1 MKTALMAC
9 FVAAAG
15 AWGQVQLREQ
25 DASVKLTEGLTIS
38 GVGSWGRRTINTD
51 ALVAAMIDE
60 DARAAFA
67 PSSAKFDPP
76 EAGDVLAGTE
86 KAWSEV
92 KANAEGAFS
101 DLPRGSYV
109 LVRVQSDT
117 DRAML
122 LHATGNS
129 VVYVNGEPRIG
140 DMYGHGFV
148 KLPVA
153 IRRGENVLVFGHAG
167 RGGMRAVLEAPTAML
182 GVIDGDITKPD
193 AAFRVESLVPADCYF
208 DGVGVPIYNATAAPQ
223 RVRIGKSSGSIAP
236 MGVAKLPVATCG
248 MSQGAS
254 HKEWN
259 EGPTSNYEIRVDGV
273 PTPIGSFS
281 VKFEH
286 REWFGIHNRTFRSEI
301 DGSFQYVAIV
311 RETKP
316 QSDEHAANDPAL
328 VLSLHGASVE
338 ATSQAASYAP
348 KPDMLIAC
356 PTNRRPFGFDWE
368 DWGRLDALEALAFVQ
383 REYSTD
389 PDRVYLTGHSMGGH
403 GTWQL
408 GVLYPEKFAAVA
420 PSAGWLSF
428 DSYAGARGQQ
438 AGEAEG
444 DANAR
449 AMRGARDSSDT
460 LNFFDNLRG
469 RGIYILHGD
478 ADDNVPVS
486 EARAAREK
494 LLAMGLKEGEDFGY
508 HEQPGAGHWWDAP
521 VNGEDLPGA
530 ACLDWPAIFET
541 FRKHTLSA
549 QREARAKE
557 QRELV
562 VPPLD
567 ARGFPKGSFKR
578 AFDRRFVMIYGSAGT
593 PEENA
598 WALAKARF
606 DADQWWYRANG
617 YAYVLRDDDAEV
629 ESLAKNMAHNVILY
643 GNADTNRA
651 WRLLMPDTIRVSRSE
666 VRIVNEEGEQTWT
679 GDDLGVLLA
688 HSDGDRTIGVIAG
701 TGLSGSRALD
711 RMPYF
716 LSGTGFPSQLVM
728 RSAVWRDGMRGVL
741 HAR

>member
-1 MKTALMAC
+1 
-9 FVAAAG
+9 
-15 AWGQVQLREQ
+15 
-25 DASVKLTEGLTIS
+25 
-38 GVGSWGRRTINTD
+38 
-51 ALVAAMIDE
+51 
-60 DARAAFA
+60 
-67 PSSAKFDPP
+67 
-76 EAGDVLAGTE
+76 
-86 KAWSEV
+86 
-92 KANAEGAFS
+92 
-101 DLPRGSYV
+101 
-109 LVRVQSDT
+109 
-117 DRAML
+117 
-122 LHATGNS
+122 
-129 VVYVNGEPRIG
+129 
-140 DMYGHGFV
+140 
-148 KLPVA
+148 
-153 IRRGENVLVFGHAG
+153 
-167 RGGMRAVLEAPTAML
+167 MRAVLEAVT
-182 GVIDGDITKPD
+182 GVPKVLDGDVTQAGD
-193 AAFRVESLVPADCYF
+193 FDFESILPHFLVGLPVANPSDQIAKLQVTAD
-208 DGVGVPIYNATAAPQ
+208 PPTPLKTPQ
-223 RVRIGKSSGSIAP
+223 WSIQP
-236 MGVAKLPVATCG
+236 WFIAKLPLGLIINEHPSSEAVKILVG
-248 MSQGAS
+248 GES
-254 HKEWN
+254 HTLRISKYDEN
-259 EGPTSNYEIRVDGV
+259 VMHS
-273 PTPIGSFS
+273 
-281 VKFEH
+281 
-286 REWFGIHNRTFRSEI
+286 RTFVSEI
-301 DGSFQYVAIV
+301 DASVQYVSIV
-311 RETKP
+311 PENN
-316 QSDEHAANDPAL
+316 QDLALNLNPAL

-338 ATSQAASYAP
+338 ATSQAASYAA

-383 REYSTD
+383 REYATD

-460 LNFFDNLRG
+460 LEFFDNLRG

-557 QRELV
+557 KQELV

-651 WRLLMPDTIRVSRSE
+651 WRLLMPDTIRVSRGE

-716 LSGTGFPSQLVM
+716 LSGTGFPSQLVL

>member
-109 LVRVQSDT
+109 LVRVRSET

-129 VVYVNGEPRIG
+129 VVYVNGEPRTG
-140 DMYGHGFV
+140 DAYGHGFV

-167 RGGMRAVLEAPTAML
+167 RGGMRAELEAAGTTM
-182 GVIDGDITKPD
+182 GVNTGDITKAD
-193 AAFRVESLVPADCYF
+193 DVVGELVRMTTHHPRH
-208 DGVGVPIYNATAAPQ
+208 VGVPVWNASDEPLRTKLGSTTAAVQPWF
-223 RVRIGKSSGSIAP
+223 
-236 MGVAKLPVATCG
+236 VAKVPMEV
-248 MSQGAS
+248 SF
-254 HKEWN
+254 
-259 EGPTSNYEIRVDGV
+259 DGSDQSARLSGDALSLEV
-273 PTPIGSFS
+273 SATPIGAQSDQTALTSAIQFTRRAL
-281 VKFEH
+281 
-286 REWFGIHNRTFRSEI
+286 RESHSRTFVSEI
-301 DGSFQYVAIV
+301 DGSVQYVSLVPSSAD
-311 RETKP
+311 P
-316 QSDEHAANDPAL
+316 QESRDRPAF

-338 ATSQAASYAP
+338 ATSQAASYAA

-383 REYSTD
+383 REYATD

-494 LLAMGLKEGEDFGY
+494 LLAMGMKEGEDFGY

-557 QRELV
+557 NRELV

-716 LSGTGFPSQLVM
+716 LSGTGFPSQLVL

>member
-1 MKTALMAC
+1 MATS
-9 FVAAAG
+9 G

-25 DASVKLTEGLTIS
+25 DASVTLTEGLAIS

-60 DARAAFA
+60 DARAAFVPGHA
-67 PSSAKFDPP
+67 GFDVP
-76 EAGDVLAGTE
+76 EAGDVLAGTD

-92 KANAEGAFS
+92 KANAEGAFG
-101 DLPRGSYV
+101 DLPRGAYV
-109 LVRVQSDT
+109 LVRVVSET

-129 VVYVNGEPRIG
+129 VVYVNGEPRTG
-140 DMYGHGFV
+140 DAYGHGFV

-153 IRRGENVLVFGHAG
+153 IRKGENVLVFGHAG
-167 RGGMRAVLEAPTAML
+167 RGGMRAGLEAA
-182 GVIDGDITKPD
+182 GSVAGFNSADITK
-193 AAFRVESLVPADCYF
+193 ADDVVAREVRMNMHHPRY
-208 DGVGVPIYNATAAPQ
+208 VGVPMWNASHEA
-223 RVRIGKSSGSIAP
+223 VRTKVGFTRATLQP
-236 MGVAKLPVATCG
+236 WFVAKVPVE
-248 MSQGAS
+248 AS
-254 HKEWN
+254 FGEPGN
-259 EGPTSNYEIRVDGV
+259 GV
-273 PTPIGSFS
+273 SISGDELTLDLADAVVGDQADALDHAGTIQFTRRS
-281 VKFEH
+281 V
-286 REWFGIHNRTFRSEI
+286 RETHTRTFVSEI
-301 DGSFQYVAIV
+301 DGSVQYVSIV
-311 RETKP
+311 PPVPATTPTDDSADRR
-316 QSDEHAANDPAL
+316 DPAL

-338 ATSQAASYAP
+338 ATSQAASYAA

-368 DWGRLDALEALAFVQ
+368 DWGRVDALEALAFVQ
-383 REYSTD
+383 SEYRTD

-408 GVLYPEKFAAVA
+408 GTLYPAKFAAIA

-438 AGEAEG
+438 AGEADG

-449 AMRGARDSSDT
+449 AMRAARDSSDT
-460 LNFFDNLRG
+460 QEYFENLRG
-469 RGIYILHGD
+469 RGVYILHGD

-494 LLAMGLKEGEDFGY
+494 LIAMGMKEGEDFGY
-508 HEQPGAGHWWDAP
+508 HEQAGAGHWWDAP
-521 VNGEDLPGA
+521 INGEDLPGA
-530 ACLDWPAIFET
+530 ACLDWPGIFEV

-549 QREARAKE
+549 QRAERERDK
-557 QRELV
+557 RELI

-567 ARGFPKGSFKR
+567 ARGFPVGSFKR

-598 WALAKARF
+598 WALGKARF

-629 ESLAKNMAHNVILY
+629 ESLAKNLAHNIILY
-643 GNADTNRA
+643 GNAETNRA
-651 WRLLMPDTIRVSRSE
+651 WRLVMPDSIRVSRNE
-666 VRIVNEEGEQTWT
+666 VRIADEQGEQAWT
-679 GDDLGVLLA
+679 GEDLGVLLA
-688 HSDGDRTIGVIAG
+688 HSDGERTIGVIAG
-701 TGLSGSRALD
+701 TGLEGSRALD

-716 LSGTGFPSQLVM
+716 LSGTGFPSQLVL
-728 RSAVWRDGMRGVL
+728 RARVWKDGMGGVVWGKN
-741 HAR
+741 

>member
-1 MKTALMAC
+1 
-9 FVAAAG
+9 
-15 AWGQVQLREQ
+15 
-25 DASVKLTEGLTIS
+25 
-38 GVGSWGRRTINTD
+38 
-51 ALVAAMIDE
+51 
-60 DARAAFA
+60 
-67 PSSAKFDPP
+67 
-76 EAGDVLAGTE
+76 
-86 KAWSEV
+86 
-92 KANAEGAFS
+92 
-101 DLPRGSYV
+101 
-109 LVRVQSDT
+109 
-117 DRAML
+117 
-122 LHATGNS
+122 
-129 VVYVNGEPRIG
+129 
-140 DMYGHGFV
+140 
-148 KLPVA
+148 
-153 IRRGENVLVFGHAG
+153 
-167 RGGMRAVLEAPTAML
+167 
-182 GVIDGDITKPD
+182 
-193 AAFRVESLVPADCYF
+193 
-208 DGVGVPIYNATAAPQ
+208 
-223 RVRIGKSSGSIAP
+223 
-236 MGVAKLPVATCG
+236 
-248 MSQGAS
+248 
-254 HKEWN
+254 
-259 EGPTSNYEIRVDGV
+259 
-273 PTPIGSFS
+273 
-281 VKFEH
+281 
-286 REWFGIHNRTFRSEI
+286 
-301 DGSFQYVAIV
+301 
-311 RETKP
+311 
-316 QSDEHAANDPAL
+316 L

-383 REYSTD
+383 REYTTD

-408 GVLYPEKFAAVA
+408 GVLYPEKFAAIA

-557 QRELV
+557 KQELV

-651 WRLLMPDTIRVSRSE
+651 WRLLMPDTIRVSRGE